1 MFTANIMF
9 TAPDRRNQQ
18 ASLDA
23 EYRGHKETYFE
34 HVRRLGG
41 F

>member
-1 MFTANIMF
+1 MSTAKLMFT
-9 TAPDRRNQQ
+9 TPDHRDQQ
-18 ASLDA
+18 ASLNT
-23 EYRGHKETYFE
+23 EYRGHKEAYFE